1 MTNKE
6 MTFENY
12 IEDTSNCFAITACRA
27 LVRGKGYNPLLIYG
41 ASGCGKT
48 HLLAATKNAIEKE
61 YPDKRVGYFT
71 ANEVVCRF
79 LERIREE
86 DSLRTAIY
94 EEYLGYDVFLLDGA
108 EELICKEGIQE
119 EIFHLIYTLVDNGR
133 QVVVACAL
141 KPKRLRTLFKRLT
154 KSLEKLC
161 VCAISEPSA
170 DLRKKYAT
178 RTADELR
185 LDLSESVISYI
196 AKKHNRLIPIRG
208 EILALRL
215 MSDSD
220 LRTL

>member
-27 LVRGKGYNPLLIYG
+27 LVRGRGYNPLLIYG
-41 ASGCGKT
+41 VSGCGKT

-71 ANEVVCRF
+71 ADEIVCGF
-79 LERIREE
+79 LEKIREK
-86 DSLRTAIY
+86 DSLRSSA
-94 EEYLGYDVFLLDGA
+94 EREYLIYDVFLLDGA

-119 EIFHLIYTLVDNGR
+119 EIFHLIYTLVNNGR
-133 QVVVACAL
+133 QVAVACAL

-161 VCAISEPSA
+161 VCPLSEPSA
-170 DLRKKYAT
+170 ELRKKYAI
-178 RTADELR
+178 RTADELG
-185 LDLSESVISYI
+185 LDLSESVVGYI

-208 EILALRL
+208 ELLALRL

-220 LRTL
+220 LRT